1 MLISVW
7 NTQYILALFE
17 NYSCPISFFT
27 YLIIIVAAFIIA
39 MTTILLVADRYLILT
54 CPYLYDEHI
63 TKNSSTYGK
72 IIAYIFIIALILS
85 GIGFAISPQVL
96 YLLITVL
103 LIGCALWALFVFPAL
118 SYEYLA
124 MTRIYTSYQL
134 KLGICERRRQ
144 EVLTKFTAIHC
155 FATVL
160 LMTPHFVLTYGW
172 FQKKQEIVA
181 VWFHQAIL
189 WSWVLIGLKLVVSAV
204 ALSQGIPFKSV
215 DEKSLEINKSKIPE
229 IIKLTV
235 EVEKVENIER
245 SSDVN

>member
-1 MLISVW
+1 MLIFVW

-17 NYSCPISFFT
+17 SYSCPISFFT
-27 YLIIIVAAFIIA
+27 YLIIIVAAFITA

-54 CPYLYDEHI
+54 CPYLYEEHI

-96 YLLITVL
+96 YFLITVL
-103 LIGCALWALFVFPAL
+103 LIGCGLWALFVFPAL
-118 SYEYLA
+118 TYEYLG

-144 EVLTKFTAIHC
+144 EVLTRYTAIHC

-172 FQKKQEIVA
+172 FQNKQKTAYEMLRSLVGSEMCIKDRLYWTYLKVNMK
-181 VWFHQAIL
+181 L
-189 WSWVLIGLKLVVSAV
+189 LKL
-204 ALSQGIPFKSV
+204 LMLILFRFFL
-215 DEKSLEINKSKIPE
+215 LEI
-229 IIKLTV
+229 
-235 EVEKVENIER
+235 
-245 SSDVN
+245 